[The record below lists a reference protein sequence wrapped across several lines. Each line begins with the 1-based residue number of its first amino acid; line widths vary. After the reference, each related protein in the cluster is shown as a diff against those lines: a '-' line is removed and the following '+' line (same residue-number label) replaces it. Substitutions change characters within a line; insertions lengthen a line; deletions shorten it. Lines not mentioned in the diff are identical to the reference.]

1 MYKIVDVSISGFW
14 QKYKVIGSFSDD
26 VNILIGKNGSGK
38 TTFMNILHAV
48 LAVDITVLFENDFS
62 TVTITL
68 IDGKRKRTIKAT
80 KYETERS
87 PFPVVEYQ
95 ISTRKY
101 TLPIYGSEDI
111 RTMPISVRRRA
122 GEEAQQ
128 IRASLSELVS
138 LASLSVYRM
147 GQDADP
153 DARERFPKRAIASP
167 VDTRL
172 QSLMQQLTHYQL
184 ELSTQARS
192 ISAKLQQDVLTSL
205 LYDEDS
211 SRNTSFNLSFDEN
224 VERQNLISAYRQLG
238 VGGASITKRIQVHT
252 AAISKASK
260 QLMTLRDNASDNESD
275 NESEKPIDFAALEA
289 WQITRR
295 VIEMSLEAESK
306 TKEIFSQIDLFLGIL
321 KGFISDKVFEFYA
334 GDLRISPS
342 AGVTIER
349 LSSGEKQLL
358 ILLIEALL
366 QRQHPFVFLA
376 DEPELSLHIAWQRM
390 IIEAIRK
397 LNPNA
402 QIIVATHSP
411 EIAGKFGNK
420 IMDMEDMVRV

>member
-1 MYKIVDVSISGFW
+1 MYKIANVSISGFW
-14 QKYKVIGSFSDD
+14 QKYEVAGSFNDD

-48 LAVDITVLFENDFS
+48 LAVDIGVLFENDFS
-62 TVTITL
+62 VVTITL
-68 IDGKRKRTIKAT
+68 LNGRRKKTIKAT
-80 KYETERS
+80 RYESERA
-87 PFPVVEYQ
+87 PFTTVEYQ

-101 TLPIYGSEDI
+101 LLPIYGNDDI
-111 RTMPISVRRRA
+111 RALPISIRRRA
-122 GEEAQQ
+122 GEESQQ
-128 IRASLSELVS
+128 VRATLSDIVS

-147 GQDADP
+147 AHDVDP
-153 DARERFPKRAIASP
+153 DVRERFPKRSTTSP
-167 VDTRL
+167 VDLRL

-184 ELSTQARS
+184 ELSTQART
-192 ISAKLQQDVLTSL
+192 ISAKLQQDVLASL

-211 SRNTSFNLSFDEN
+211 SRSTSFTLNFDEN
-224 VERQNLISAYRQLG
+224 AERSNLISAYRQLG
-238 VGGASITKRIQVHT
+238 VGGASITKRIQIHA
-252 AAISKASK
+252 AAISKAAK
-260 QLMTLRDNASDNESD
+260 QLMTLRGNVDDGEEAS
-275 NESEKPIDFAALEA
+275 KIDFAALEA

-295 VIEMSLEAESK
+295 VIEMSLGAETR
-306 TKEIFSQIDLFLGIL
+306 TKEIFSQIELFLRTL
-321 KGFISDKVFEFYA
+321 KIFITDKAFEFSS
-334 GDLRISPS
+334 GDLRISPA

-366 QRQHPFVFLA
+366 QRQRPFVFLA

-390 IIEAIRK
+390 IVRAIRD

-420 IMDMEDMVRV
+420 IMDMEDMLRA